1 MSMAARIGGG
11 LFAAMLTGLPGW
23 QEAEGHRRLL
33 LDRLSGRYFAGDE
46 EIVLSTS
53 VGVAL
58 APADGLT
65 AEALLQKAE
74 LAACEAR
81 GERRRPCAS
90 TGSRPAA

>member
-1 MSMAARIGGG
+1 MSMAARVGGG

-23 QEAEGHRRLL
+23 QEAKATVRLL

-74 LAACEAR
+74 LAACGGG
-81 GERRRPCAS
+81 GERRRPSAS
-90 TGSRPAA
+90 TGSRRAA